1 MVGVPCPKA
10 WTPLALLVSDSGS
23 VQAHPF
29 VCTVTIKV
37 LTHLESLVGLAPTLF
52 GIKYKLAIQLQW
64 PIKPGWGRIGHTRT
78 VAK

>member
-1 MVGVPCPKA
+1 VVGVPCPKA

-37 LTHLESLVGLAPTLF
+37 LTHLESLVGLVPTLF
-52 GIKYKLAIQLQW
+52 GIKFDTLDASTI
-64 PIKPGWGRIGHTRT
+64 IKVTYT
-78 VAK
+78 